1 MTAIPSF
8 EQAQLNV
15 SARSEFQAR
24 QVGSSFEECIM
35 SEGPDFRKWAAR
47 LASQAGK
54 ERDSH
59 EVQRLMSIAE
69 YWKRLADIDERE
81 RDIPSPDRGTLRPT
95 DSRGLL
101 SNGVF
106 GS

>member
-1 MTAIPSF
+1 
-8 EQAQLNV
+8 
-15 SARSEFQAR
+15 
-24 QVGSSFEECIM
+24 M

-69 YWKRLADIDERE
+69 YWKRRADIDDWE
-81 RDIPSPDRGTLRPT
+81 RDGFRPASEPNPHQRLCKGTVVPFEQGLAIGVPCGMNSPAKASWPWNV
-95 DSRGLL
+95 S
-101 SNGVF
+101 SP
-106 GS
+106 